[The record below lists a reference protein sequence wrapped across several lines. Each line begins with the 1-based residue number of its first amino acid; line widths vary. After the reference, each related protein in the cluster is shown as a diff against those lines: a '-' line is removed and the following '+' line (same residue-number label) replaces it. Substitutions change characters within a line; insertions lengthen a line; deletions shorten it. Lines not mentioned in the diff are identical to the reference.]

1 MRGLSEV
8 NGSWKIICIS
18 RRSARSSAGRRRPIS
33 ISAPPAVRMKMSP
46 AVGSIALRMQ
56 RAVVVLPQ
64 PLSPTRPSVSP
75 SSMWKST
82 PSTART

>member
-18 RRSARSSAGRRRPIS
+18 RRSARSSDGRSRPIS
-33 ISAPPAVRMKMSP
+33 ITEPPVTRMKISP
-46 AVGSIALRMQ
+46 AVGSMARRMH
-56 RAVVVLPQ
+56 RAAVVFPQ

-75 SSMWKST
+75 SSM
-82 PSTART
+82 

>member
-18 RRSARSSAGRRRPIS
+18 RRSARSSAERSLPIS
-33 ISAPPAVRMKMSP
+33 TTEPAATRMKIWP
-46 AVGSIALRMQ
+46 AVGSIARRIQ
-56 RAVVVLPQ
+56 RAVVVFPQ

-75 SSMWKST
+75 SSM
-82 PSTART
+82 

>member
-1 MRGLSEV
+1 M
-8 NGSWKIICIS
+8 KI
-18 RRSARSSAGRRRPIS
+18 
-33 ISAPPAVRMKMSP
+33 SP
-46 AVGSIALRMQ
+46 AVGSMARRMQ

-82 PSTART
+82 PSTARTWPTVRFRKPFRIGKSFCSPDDPQEAARGGDRGAHS

>member
-18 RRSARSSAGRRRPIS
+18 RRSARSSARRSVPIS
-33 ISAPPAVRMKMSP
+33 ITEPSAVRMKTWP
-46 AVGSIALRMQ
+46 AVGSIARRMQ
-56 RAVVVLPQ
+56 RAVVVFPQ
-64 PLSPTRPSVSP
+64 PLSPTRPRVSP